1 MGLRM
6 ELRMGL
12 ITLFALALPLNNRPL
27 VQRRLFDPAD
37 DSANTLIFM
46 THNLI
51 AFFKNSTDG

>member
-1 MGLRM
+1 MG
-6 ELRMGL
+6 LRMGL